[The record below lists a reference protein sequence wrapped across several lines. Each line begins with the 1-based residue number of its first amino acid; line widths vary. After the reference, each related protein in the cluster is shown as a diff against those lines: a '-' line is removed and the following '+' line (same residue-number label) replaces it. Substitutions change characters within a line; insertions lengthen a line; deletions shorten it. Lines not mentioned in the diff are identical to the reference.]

1 MEEWT
6 VPTKNW
12 PYQFSEW
19 IFIETIFDKN
29 YVIIRICQEFESEP
43 PDIYL
48 ILNLVTRKP
57 YWIKQ
62 HVIEDKI
69 FTMVNDSLDHDQEPY
84 HLGQGMIGESEIIE
98 MKVETDEITMKS
110 FIQITHDGYH
120 GDDDFLL
127 IGKS

>member
-12 PYQFSEW
+12 PNQFSEW
-19 IFIETIFDKN
+19 VFIETIFDQN

-62 HVIEDKI
+62 QVIEDKI
-69 FTMVNDSLDHDQEPY
+69 FTMVNDSLD
-84 HLGQGMIGESEIIE
+84 
-98 MKVETDEITMKS
+98 
-110 FIQITHDGYH
+110 
-120 GDDDFLL
+120 
-127 IGKS
+127 